1 MSSLYEMLKDKPS
14 FKAYCRR
21 RSTQRRK
28 TREETIADWRKKR
41 AADFKAFCRPRGM
54 LSILKDNEYW
64 TGGSWGDTPLIAVLK
79 KQGDEFISV
88 YEAPPPIEPD
98 EPDDD
103 PAEMAVDDSQ
113 SPQDDD
119 AATMALIVALE
130 QQNAL
135 LRQLAARV

>member
-1 MSSLYEMLKDKPS
+1 MTSLYEILKDKPS

-28 TREETIADWRKKR
+28 TREEMIADWRKKR
-41 AADFKAFCRPRGM
+41 AADFKAFCRPRGI

-79 KQGDEFISV
+79 KQGNEFISV
-88 YEAPPPIEPD
+88 YEAPPIEPD

-103 PAEMAVDDSQ
+103 PAEDITDEPESSQDNDS
-113 SPQDDD
+113 
-119 AATMALIVALE
+119 ATLALIAALE

-135 LRQLAARV
+135 LRQLAV